1 MKEILYYQ
9 TIDNKVPYIEWYKNL
24 DNSQKLI
31 IDKRLS
37 KIERGLMGDIKR
49 LSEKLYEIRFQNGLR
64 VYYTEIDN
72 IIILLFT
79 GGNKS

>member
-64 VYYTEIDN
+64 IYYTEIDN